1 MPPLSSD
8 GTVRAAGAVL
18 WRPAENG
25 VQVAVVRR
33 PRYKDWSL
41 PKGKAESGETA
52 PVTAVREVAEE
63 TGFASALGR
72 SLTTVS
78 YRVAGRPKTVRY
90 FAARCL
96 HGEFVPNHEV
106 NRLEWMTPVQ
116 ARAKLTYEY
125 DKAVLDTF
133 ALLRPDLSTVVL
145 VRHARAGQRESFSG
159 PDHRR
164 PLDGKGSRQ
173 AKALGSLL
181 QPFVPTQIRSAPL
194 VRCLET
200 VAPLSAATGVPVLPD
215 GAFAEDAYRDD
226 PACAR
231 RRLVELAVEAAA
243 DEDFPRGSVV
253 VSSQGGVIPGTVK
266 SLAARGDLPAP
277 KASTPKAA
285 GWVLS
290 FDGKHLVQADPF
302 PAPEL

>member
-1 MPPLSSD
+1 M
-8 GTVRAAGAVL
+8 RAAGAVL
-18 WRPAENG
+18 WRPAGTG

-96 HGEFVPNHEV
+96 DGEFVPNHEV
-106 NRLEWMTPVQ
+106 NRLEWMAPAQ

-145 VRHARAGQRESFSG
+145 VRHARAGQRESFTGADS
-159 PDHRR
+159 RR
-164 PLDGKGSRQ
+164 PLDGKGTRQ
-173 AKALGSLL
+173 AKALAGLL
-181 QPFVPTQIRSAPL
+181 RPFAPIEVRSAPL
-194 VRCLET
+194 VRCLDT
-200 VAPLSAATGVPVLPD
+200 VAPLAAACGLPVEPD
-215 GAFAEDAYRDD
+215 EAFAEDAYRDD
-226 PACAR
+226 PARAR
-231 RRLVELAVEAAA
+231 RRLVDLAVERASKQGVPPGA
-243 DEDFPRGSVV
+243 VV

-266 SLAARGDLPAP
+266 SLAARGDLPVP

>member
-1 MPPLSSD
+1 M
-8 GTVRAAGAVL
+8 L
-18 WRPAENG
+18 WRPADKG

-96 HGEFVPNHEV
+96 DGEFVPNHEV
-106 NRLEWMTPVQ
+106 NRLEWMSPAQ

-133 ALLRPDLSTVVL
+133 ALLPPQLSTVVL
-145 VRHARAGQRESFSG
+145 VRHARAGHRESFSG

-173 AKALGSLL
+173 AKALAGLL
-181 QPFVPTQIRSAPL
+181 LPFVPRQIRSAPL

-200 VAPLSAATGVPVLPD
+200 VEPLAVAGGLTVEPD
-215 GAFAEDAYRDD
+215 GAFSEDAYRDD

-231 RRLVELAVEAAA
+231 RRLVELAVESASATGV
-243 DEDFPRGSVV
+243 PPGGVV

-266 SLAARGDLPAP
+266 SLAARGDLPVP

-290 FDGKHLVQADPF
+290 FDGKQLVQADPF
-302 PAPEL
+302 AAPEL